1 MSGTGYE
8 WVAILRQFG
17 YVIAILRR
25 LNMRHL
31 TVSAAI
37 LIAGILPAAAQQGQL
52 PRPGQQPPPPQAQK
66 GLPPG
71 PGAQSPGAQSPG
83 AQSPQATPQQ
93 KGAPPPQ
100 QKGAPQ
106 QQAQQ
111 PPAPQPMPYT
121 ALPITPPKPYTDPGL
136 AAFRKELTAIAQK
149 KDRAALA
156 KLVIAKDF
164 FWMKEEGNAAGKKTG
179 IEALA
184 TALSLAAKDGSGWE
198 TLAAFAEDETAQGL
212 PDRPNTV
219 CSPAGP
225 EFKIED
231 LEKLAETTKT
241 DVGDWG
247 FTSAPDIEVRAS
259 AQANAPVIEK
269 LGLAFVW
276 VIPDTAPNASQEFMR
291 VVAPS
296 GKVGFVAAETIN
308 PLGSDQLCYGK
319 DAAGAWKIVG
329 MIGGE

>member
-1 MSGTGYE
+1 
-8 WVAILRQFG
+8 
-17 YVIAILRR
+17 
-25 LNMRHL
+25 MRHL

-37 LIAGILPAAAQQGQL
+37 LIAGMLPAAAQGQL
-52 PRPGQQPPPPQAQK
+52 PRPGQQPPAQTQK

-71 PGAQSPGAQSPG
+71 PGAQGQ
-83 AQSPQATPQQ
+83 QAAPQQ

-111 PPAPQPMPYT
+111 PAAPQPAPYA
-121 ALPITPPKPYTDPGL
+121 ALAIKPPQSHNDPSL
-136 AAFRKELTAIAQK
+136 AAFRKELTNIAQK

-164 FWMKEEGNAAGKKTG
+164 FWLKEDGNAAGKKTG

-198 TLAAFAEDETAQGL
+198 TLAAFAEDDTAQPY

-225 EFKIED
+225 DFKIED

-247 FTSAPDIEVRAS
+247 FTSAPDTEVRSA

-269 LGLAFVW
+269 LGLIFVW

-291 VVAPS
+291 VVTPS
-296 GKVGFVAAETIN
+296 GKVGFVQAEAIN

-329 MIGGE
+329 MIGGD

>member
-1 MSGTGYE
+1 
-8 WVAILRQFG
+8 
-17 YVIAILRR
+17 VIAILRR
-25 LNMRHL
+25 LNMRYQ
-31 TVSAAI
+31 TISATI
-37 LIAGILPAAAQQGQL
+37 LIAGALALPAAAQQSQL
-52 PRPGQQPPPPQAQK
+52 PRPGQQPPPQAQK

-71 PGAQSPGAQSPG
+71 PGAAQGQP
-83 AQSPQATPQQ
+83 AAPQQ

-106 QQAQQ
+106 QAQQ
-111 PPAPQPMPYT
+111 PAPPPPAPYT
-121 ALPITPPKPYTDPGL
+121 ALAVTPPKPHTDPGL
-136 AAFRKELTAIAQK
+136 AAFRKELIAIAGK

-164 FWMKEEGNAAGKKTG
+164 FWLKEEGNAAGKKTG

-198 TLAAFAEDETAQGL
+198 TLATFAEDETAQDY

-225 EFKIED
+225 EFKVEE

-247 FTSAPDIEVRAS
+247 FTSTADIEVRSAAQAS
-259 AQANAPVIEK
+259 APVVEK
-269 LGLAFVW
+269 LGMIFVR
-276 VIPDTAPNASQEFMR
+276 VMPDTAPNASQEFMR
-291 VVAPS
+291 IVTPS
-296 GKVGFVAAETIN
+296 GKVGFVAAEAIN

>member
-1 MSGTGYE
+1 MR
-8 WVAILRQFG
+8 ILSVCAG
-17 YVIAILRR
+17 VVIAGML
-25 LNMRHL
+25 
-31 TVSAAI
+31 A
-37 LIAGILPAAAQQGQL
+37 LPAAAQGQL
-52 PRPGQQPPPPQAQK
+52 PRPGKDAPAQAQKGPPPPQ
-66 GLPPG
+66 G
-71 PGAQSPGAQSPG
+71 
-83 AQSPQATPQQ
+83 
-93 KGAPPPQ
+93 

-106 QQAQQ
+106 QPPVA
-111 PPAPQPMPYT
+111 PPAPYA
-121 ALPITPPKPYTDPGL
+121 ALAVAPPKPYEDASL
-136 AAFRKELTAIAQK
+136 AAFRKDLVAIAQK

-156 KLVIAKDF
+156 RHVLAQGF
-164 FWMKEEGNAAGKKTG
+164 FWLKETGNAAGKKTG

-198 TLAAFAEDETAQGL
+198 TLEAFAEDASAAPY

-225 EFKIED
+225 QFNPAD

-247 FTSAPDIEVRAS
+247 FTAEPEVEVRAS
-259 AQANAPVIEK
+259 AQANAAVIEK
-269 LGLAFVW
+269 LGMIFVR
-276 VIPDTAPNASQEFMR
+276 VMPDMAPNASQDFIR
-291 VVAPS
+291 VVTPS
-296 GKVGFVAAETIN
+296 GKVGFIAAEAIN